1 MINCYLQAEKQLFAD
16 GMNLNGEISDYQ
28 QITK

>member
-1 MINCYLQAEKQLFAD
+1 MINCYLQAEKQLFVD

-28 QITK
+28 QIIK

>member
-16 GMNLNGEISDYQ
+16 GMNLNGEIFDYQ
-28 QITK
+28 QIIK